1 LNTAFD
7 TAIQPASHWTGNVRR
22 ILPLAWPV
30 FVGQVSVL
38 AFATVDTLLV
48 ARAGASDLA
57 ALAVGSAAYI
67 TVFIG
72 FMGVLM
78 ALSPIVGQLHGAGRD
93 AEAGA
98 QVHQALWIAWGLALL
113 GSTLLVFP
121 QPFLALAQA
130 SPEVGEKVR
139 GYLLALAFS
148 LPASLMFTV
157 YRAFNTAVS
166 RPKAVMVLQLGG
178 LALKLPLSTA
188 LVFGVPALGV
198 PALGVTGCGIATALA
213 MWSQVLA
220 AWLVVRRDPS
230 YARFQLMGRGLHR
243 PQRAGV
249 LAQLRL
255 GIPMG
260 ASILVEVTGF
270 AFMAIF
276 IARLGTTA
284 VAGHQLVVNLVS
296 LLFMAPLALANA
308 TGTLVAQRIGAGDA
322 QDARR
327 LGWHGLV
334 LGCTLAAV
342 MGGSVFLFRQPVLA
356 LYSQDA
362 AVLAAALPL
371 VAWLAVFHVADA
383 AQTVA
388 AFVLRAYKIVTV
400 PVLIYVAALW
410 GVGLGGGFQ
419 LAFNVP
425 GSVPAG
431 LQGAPGFWVAATA
444 GLVLAGT
451 ALSAFMLWMMRRDRD
466 QASRRGTSPAGPM
479 ADGPL
484 GG

>member
-1 LNTAFD
+1 MNPAFNPGINPAFD
-7 TAIQPASHWTGNVRR
+7 WKGNVRR

-30 FVGQVSVL
+30 FIGQVSVL
-38 AFATVDTLLV
+38 AFATIDTLLV
-48 ARAGASDLA
+48 ARVGASDLA

-93 AEAGA
+93 AEAGH
-98 QVHQALWIAWGLALL
+98 QVHQALWIALALAL
-113 GSTLLVFP
+113 AGSTLLVFP
-121 QPFLALAQA
+121 APFLALAQA

-148 LPASLMFTV
+148 LPASLLFTV

-166 RPKAVMVLQLGG
+166 RPKAVMVLQVGG

-188 LVFGVPALGV
+188 LVFGVPALGL
-198 PALGVTGCGIATALA
+198 PALGVTGCGIATAVA
-213 MWSQVLA
+213 MWAQVLA
-220 AWLVVRRDPS
+220 AWLLMRRSP
-230 YARFQLMGRGLHR
+230 YYERFALMGRGLHR
-243 PQRAGV
+243 PERASL

-276 IARLGTTA
+276 ISRLGTTP
-284 VAGHQLVVNLVS
+284 VAGHQVVVNLVS
-296 LLFMAPLALANA
+296 LLFMMPLALANA

-322 QDARR
+322 RDARR

-334 LGCTLAAV
+334 LGTALAAV
-342 MGGSVFLFRQPVLA
+342 MGGTVYLFREPVLG

-383 AQTVA
+383 AQTIA
-388 AFVLRAYKIVTV
+388 AFVLRAYKIATV

-425 GSVPAG
+425 GKVPAA

-451 ALSAFMLWMMRRDRD
+451 ALSAFMVWMMRRERD
-466 QASRRGTSPAGPM
+466 EHAAALRA
-479 ADGPL
+479 
-484 GG
+484 

>member
-1 LNTAFD
+1 MNPAFNPGINPSFD
-7 TAIQPASHWTGNVRR
+7 WQGNVRR

-30 FVGQVSVL
+30 FIGQVSVL
-38 AFATVDTLLV
+38 AFATIDTLLV
-48 ARAGASDLA
+48 ARVGASDLA

-93 AEAGA
+93 AEAGH
-98 QVHQALWIAWGLALL
+98 QVHQALWIALALAL
-113 GSTLLVFP
+113 AGSTLLVFP
-121 QPFLALAQA
+121 APFLALAQA

-148 LPASLMFTV
+148 LPASLLFTV

-166 RPKAVMVLQLGG
+166 RPKAVMVLQVGG

-188 LVFGVPALGV
+188 LVFGVPSLGL
-198 PALGVTGCGIATALA
+198 PALGVTGCGIATAVA
-213 MWSQVLA
+213 MWAQVLA
-220 AWLVVRRDPS
+220 AWLLMRRSP
-230 YARFQLMGRGLHR
+230 YYERFALMGRGLHR
-243 PQRAGV
+243 PERAS
-249 LAQLRL
+249 LMAQLRL

-276 IARLGTTA
+276 ISRLGTTP
-284 VAGHQLVVNLVS
+284 VAGHQVVVNLVS
-296 LLFMAPLALANA
+296 LLFMMPLALANA

-322 QDARR
+322 RDARR

-334 LGCTLAAV
+334 LGTALAAV
-342 MGGSVFLFRQPVLA
+342 MGGTVYLFREPVLG

-383 AQTVA
+383 AQTIA
-388 AFVLRAYKIVTV
+388 AFVLRAYKIATV

-425 GSVPAG
+425 GNVPAA

-444 GLVLAGT
+444 GLVLAGA
-451 ALSAFMLWMMRRDRD
+451 ALSAFMVWMMRRERD
-466 QASRRGTSPAGPM
+466 EHAAALRA
-479 ADGPL
+479 
-484 GG
+484 

>member
-1 LNTAFD
+1 MIFGVNSAFRS
-7 TAIQPASHWTGNVRR
+7 AITPASGWAGNARR

-30 FVGQVSVL
+30 FIGQMSVL
-38 AFATVDTLLV
+38 AFATIDTLLV
-48 ARAGASDLA
+48 ARVGASDLA

-93 AEAGA
+93 AEVGH
-98 QVHQALWIAWGLALL
+98 QVHQALWIAIALALL
-113 GSTLLVFP
+113 GSTLLTFP
-121 QPFLALAQA
+121 YPFLALARA

-148 LPASLMFTV
+148 LPASLLFTV
-157 YRAFNTAVS
+157 YRAFNTAIS
-166 RPKAVMVLQLGG
+166 RPKAVMVLQIGG

-188 LVFGVPALGV
+188 LVFGVPALGL
-198 PALGVTGCGIATALA
+198 PALGVTGCGIATAVA
-213 MWSQVLA
+213 MWAQVLA
-220 AWLVVRRDPS
+220 AWLLMRRDPH
-230 YARFQLMGRGLHR
+230 YHRFALMGRGLHR
-243 PQRAGV
+243 PKRASL

-255 GIPMG
+255 GVPMG
-260 ASILVEVTGF
+260 TSILVEVTGF

-276 IARLGTTA
+276 IARLGTTP
-284 VAGHQLVVNLVS
+284 VAGHQIVVNLVS
-296 LLFMAPLALANA
+296 LLFMMPLALANA

-322 QDARR
+322 RDARR

-334 LGCTLAAV
+334 LGCALATV
-342 MGGSVFLFRQPVLA
+342 MGGTVYVFREPVLG

-383 AQTVA
+383 AQTIA
-388 AFVLRAYKIVTV
+388 AFVLRAYKIATV

-419 LAFNVP
+419 LAFNVT
-425 GSVPAG
+425 GTVPAA
-431 LQGAPGFWVAATA
+431 LQGAPGYWVAATA
-444 GLVLAGT
+444 GMVLAGA
-451 ALSAFMLWMMRRDRD
+451 ALSAFMLWMMRRERD
-466 QASRRGTSPAGPM
+466 EHAAAKRA
-479 ADGPL
+479 AA
-484 GG
+484 

>member
-1 LNTAFD
+1 MTAASAFEA
-7 TAIQPASHWTGNVRR
+7 AITPASDWRGNARR

-30 FVGQVSVL
+30 FIGQVSVL
-38 AFATVDTLLV
+38 AFATIDTLLV
-48 ARAGASDLA
+48 ARTGASDLA

-93 AEAGA
+93 VDAGR
-98 QVHQALWIAWGLALL
+98 QVHQALWIAFGLALL

-121 QPFLALAQA
+121 YPFLALAQA

-148 LPASLMFTV
+148 LPASLLFTV

-178 LALKLPLSTA
+178 LALKLPLSMA
-188 LVFGVPALGV
+188 LVFGVPSIGL
-198 PALGVTGCGIATALA
+198 PALGVTGCGIATCVA
-213 MWSQVLA
+213 MWAQVLA
-220 AWLVVRRDPS
+220 AWVLIRRDPY
-230 YARFQLMGRGLHR
+230 YARFQLTGAGLHR
-243 PQRAGV
+243 PERAG
-249 LAQLRL
+249 LQAQLRL

-260 ASILVEVTGF
+260 TSILVEVTGF

-276 IARLGTTA
+276 ISRLGTTP
-284 VAGHQLVVNLVS
+284 VAGHQIVVNLVS
-296 LLFMAPLALANA
+296 LLFMMPLALGNA

-322 QDARR
+322 RDARR
-327 LGWHGLV
+327 LGWHGLA
-334 LGCTLAAV
+334 LGCALATV
-342 MGGSVFLFRQPVLA
+342 MGGGVYLLREPMLRM
-356 LYSQDA
+356 YSQDA
-362 AVLAAALPL
+362 TVLAAALPL

-383 AQTVA
+383 AQTIA

-410 GVGLGGGFQ
+410 GVGLSGGYQ
-419 LAFNVP
+419 LAFNLP
-425 GSVPAG
+425 GNVPAA
-431 LQGAPGFWVAATA
+431 LQGAPGFWVASTA
-444 GLVLAGT
+444 GMVLAGA
-451 ALSAFMLWMMRRDRD
+451 ALSAFMLWMMRRERD
-466 QASRRGTSPAGPM
+466 EERDEHRAAP
-479 ADGPL
+479 DG
-484 GG
+484 

>member
-1 LNTAFD
+1 MNPVLPAAPSTAGR
-7 TAIQPASHWTGNVRR
+7 WTDSARR

-30 FVGQVSVL
+30 FIGQMSVL
-38 AFATVDTLLV
+38 AFATIDTLLV
-48 ARAGASDLA
+48 ARVGASDLA

-78 ALSPIVGQLHGAGRD
+78 ALAPIVGQLHGAGRD

-98 QVHQALWIAWGLALL
+98 QVHQALWIAVALALL

-121 QPFLALAQA
+121 TPFLALAQA
-130 SPEVGEKVR
+130 TPEVGEKVR

-148 LPASLMFTV
+148 LPASLLFTV

-178 LALKLPLSTA
+178 LALKVPLSTA
-188 LVFGVPALGV
+188 LVFGVPSLGL
-198 PALGVTGCGIATALA
+198 PALGVTGCGIATAVA
-213 MWSQVLA
+213 MWAQAMA
-220 AWLVVRRDPS
+220 AWVMLRRDP
-230 YARFQLMGRGLHR
+230 YYHRFQLMGSGLHR
-243 PQRAGV
+243 PQRAGL

-276 IARLGTTA
+276 IARLGTTP
-284 VAGHQLVVNLVS
+284 VAGHQIVVNLVS
-296 LLFMAPLALANA
+296 LLFMVPLALGNA

-322 QDARR
+322 PDARR
-327 LGWHGLV
+327 LGWHGLL
-334 LGCTLAAV
+334 LGTLLAAV
-342 MGGSVFLFRQPVLA
+342 MGGTVYVLRVPMLG

-383 AQTVA
+383 MQTIA
-388 AFVLRAYKIVTV
+388 AFVLRAYKIATV

-419 LAFNVP
+419 LAFNRP
-425 GSVPAG
+425 GNVPAA
-431 LQGAPGFWVAATA
+431 LQGAPGFWVASTA
-444 GLVLAGT
+444 GLVLAGV
-451 ALSAFMLWMMRRDRD
+451 ALSAFLLWMMRRQRD
-466 QASRRGTSPAGPM
+466 
-479 ADGPL
+479 
-484 GG
+484 